1 LDDKVLYPK
10 WPHPDYPEI
19 NKDLNRIFAKEEFF
33 QKKENLDKIKRILY
47 AFCRRNPIYGYIQ
60 TMSFIV
66 ARLIM
71 VLEEEEAFW
80 VFTIILENYLPIDY
94 MADLTGAVIDQK
106 VFEHIVNY
114 RYPEFL
120 KKLDD
125 MKL

>member
-1 LDDKVLYPK
+1 
-10 WPHPDYPEI
+10 
-19 NKDLNRIFAKEEFF
+19 
-33 QKKENLDKIKRILY
+33 
-47 AFCRRNPIYGYIQ
+47 
-60 TMSFIV
+60 MSFIV

>member
-1 LDDKVLYPK
+1 
-10 WPHPDYPEI
+10 
-19 NKDLNRIFAKEEFF
+19 
-33 QKKENLDKIKRILY
+33 
-47 AFCRRNPIYGYIQ
+47 
-60 TMSFIV
+60 
-66 ARLIM
+66 M

-125 MKL
+125 MKLQPGLSNVTGRQIFHTCVISWF